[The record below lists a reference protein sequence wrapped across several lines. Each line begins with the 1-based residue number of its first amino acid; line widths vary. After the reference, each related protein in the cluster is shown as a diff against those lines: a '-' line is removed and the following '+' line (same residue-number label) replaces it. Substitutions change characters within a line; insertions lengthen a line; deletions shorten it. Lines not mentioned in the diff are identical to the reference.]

1 MGKPVDILGHL
12 FTPESI
18 QKHFREDEE
27 EREVFE
33 NVGRMDT
40 LRGYTV
46 EEFRQYAA
54 QTGLGRM
61 NIVAF
66 HGWSYRRQV
75 PYLRVT
81 PEEVHEVTRQLPGL
95 AYGLFGVNPFEALD
109 GVRHFERSV
118 REYGFV
124 GLHVHPHGFDLGPD
138 HAFYFPYYAKC
149 VELGV
154 PAVFSMGHTLDYM
167 PIENGR
173 PARLDRIALY
183 FKELTLV
190 CTHTGWPWVE
200 EAIALAAKHPNVYLG
215 TSAYAPRYW
224 KPEMVHFINSWG
236 QDKVLWGSDFPLVKH
251 PESLQQV
258 EALNFR
264 DTAREKL
271 LWRNAEKVFPY
282 EARDRT
288 GAPR

>member
-1 MGKPVDILGHL
+1 MMSKPIDILGHL

-18 QKHFREDEE
+18 KKHFIEDEE
-27 EREVFE
+27 ESQVFE
-33 NVGRMDT
+33 NVGRAKA

-46 EEFRQYAA
+46 EEFKTYAREA
-54 QTGLGRM
+54 GLGRT

-66 HGWSYRRQV
+66 YGWSYRRQQ

-81 PEEVHEVTRQLPGL
+81 PEEVFEVTRQLPGL
-95 AYGLFGVNPFEALD
+95 AYGLFGVNPFDALA
-109 GVRHFERSV
+109 GVRHFEQSV
-118 REYGFV
+118 KDYGFV

-154 PAVFSMGHTLDYM
+154 PAVFSMGHTLDFM

-173 PARLDRIALY
+173 PFRLDKIALY
-183 FKELTLV
+183 FPELTVV

-200 EAIALAAKHPNVYLG
+200 EAIALASKHPNVYLG
-215 TSAYAPRYW
+215 TSAYAPKYW
-224 KPEMVHFINSWG
+224 KPELVRFINSWG

-251 PESLQQV
+251 TEALQQV
-258 EALNFR
+258 EELNLR
-264 DTAREKL
+264 DAAKEKL
-271 LWRNAEKVFPY
+271 LWRNAEKVFNY
-282 EARDRT
+282 T
-288 GAPR
+288 